1 MKATPHVIS
10 AEAGIQTFMGQCY
23 AVVWIP
29 ASAGMTSVQ
38 LSCMFTKTGFVNS
51 LRSSGTQTA
60 KSNKLFSRF

>member
-29 ASAGMTSVQ
+29 ASAGMTSVHQ
-38 LSCMFTKTGFVNS
+38 YRMFPKTGLVNS
-51 LRSSGTQTA
+51 LSPIGTA
-60 KSNKLFSRF
+60 F